1 MKKYSD
7 SDIEQLLQRVDDL
20 RGYLDI
26 DGRRDTIEELN
37 HERVEPGFWD
47 NPEHAQEVEKR
58 IAREKRWVQ
67 AWEDLKEQA
76 EDIETLQLLASE
88 EGENLS
94 DEIIAEAE
102 SLEATLEQMEM
113 KSLLD
118 DPDDVRD
125 AILTVNPGAGGTES
139 QDWAEMLLR
148 MYMRWAEKEGYK
160 VTMLEYQQ
168 GEGAGIKSASL
179 SIEGDYAY
187 GYLKGESGV
196 HRLVRIS
203 PFDSESRRHTS
214 FASVFA
220 YPEIDDTIEV
230 DLSSGEMEFQTFRS
244 GGKGGQNVN
253 KVATG
258 VRLIW
263 DGELSNGEEVTV
275 TAECTEERSQLQN
288 RNRAETMLKSR
299 IYQKEREIQEREKE
313 KMESQKKSIEWGSQ
327 IRSYVL
333 HPYTMVNDHR
343 TETKITDA
351 EGVLDGDLEPFIQ
364 AYLTAGKKDRD
375 TSPV

>member
-7 SDIEQLLQRVDDL
+7 SDIEQLLQRVEDL

-26 DGRRDTIEELN
+26 QARRETIEELN
-37 HERVEPGFWD
+37 HERVDPGFWD
-47 NPEHAQEVEKR
+47 NPDHAQEVEKR
-58 IAREKRWVQ
+58 IAREKKWVG

-88 EGENLS
+88 EGADL
-94 DEIIAEAE
+94 DEEITAEADD
-102 SLEATLEQMEM
+102 LKAKLEQMEL

-125 AILTVNPGAGGTES
+125 AILTINPGAGGTES

-148 MYMRWAEKEGYK
+148 MYMRWAENEGFK

-179 SIEGDYAY
+179 SIEGEYAY
-187 GYLKGESGV
+187 GYLKGESGAD
-196 HRLVRIS
+196 RLVRIS

-263 DGELSNGEEVTV
+263 DGELSTGEEVTV

-343 TETKITDA
+343 TETKISDA
-351 EGVLDGDLEPFIQ
+351 EGVLDGDIEPFIQ